1 MDVFGF
7 DLEKVAGIQE
17 HGQKDPQEL
26 RLFLNDVRTAA
37 YGIRGHI
44 ERNLREP
51 EQQICDRGYLYSR
64 RKRGKNLRTKGKR
77 VKMNQSDKAQ

>member
-1 MDVFGF
+1 MDVSGF

-51 EQQICDRGYLYSR
+51 EQQFVTEDTFYSR
-64 RKRGKNLRTKGKR
+64 RKREKISGQREKE
-77 VKMNQSDKAQ
+77 